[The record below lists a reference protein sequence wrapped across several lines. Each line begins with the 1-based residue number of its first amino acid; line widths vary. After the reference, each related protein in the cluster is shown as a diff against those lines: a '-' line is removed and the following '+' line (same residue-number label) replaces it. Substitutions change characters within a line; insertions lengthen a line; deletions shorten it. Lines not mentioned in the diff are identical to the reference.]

1 MASQTVQ
8 VRKEGIT
15 DIEESLGRTEQ
26 KLRFVEM
33 RASGHSY
40 LSISKALRV
49 SKGTLTN
56 WSRELEAE
64 IATAKALELEAL
76 QETFYLLKEGRIRLL
91 GGLLERLRL
100 ELESRDLSTLTTDK
114 LVDLLLRVY
123 GELQQERIEVRP
135 LSDEDRL
142 RLLKDRSGPDLNARE
157 LASSLQETLTRYRSG
172 SIEAGQ
178 AKQELSLLQA
188 LLKAQEQTVLE
199 EKLDR
204 IEAVL
209 DERRT

>member
-1 MASQTVQ
+1 MASQTAQ
-8 VRKEGIT
+8 VRKEAIT

-40 LSISKALRV
+40 LSISKELHV
-49 SKGTLTN
+49 SKGTLSA
-56 WSRELEAE
+56 WSRELEAA
-64 IATAKALELEAL
+64 IASAKAVELEAL
-76 QETFYLLKEGRIRLL
+76 QESFYLLKEGRIRLL
-91 GGLLERLRL
+91 GGLLERLRA

-123 GELQQERIEVRP
+123 GELQQERVEVQP
-135 LSDEDRL
+135 LPAEERRRLGDE
-142 RLLKDRSGPDLNARE
+142 SGPDLNARDIARDI
-157 LASSLQETLTRYRSG
+157 LATLTRYRTG
-172 SIEAGQ
+172 SIEADQ
-178 AKQELSLLQA
+178 ARQELSLLQA
-188 LLKAQEQTVLE
+188 LLKAQDQAVLE

-209 DERRT
+209 EERRT

>member
-123 GELQQERIEVRP
+123 GELQQERVEVRP
-135 LSDEDRL
+135 LGRGPL
-142 RLLKDRSGPDLNARE
+142 RDGSGPEMNAQQIAGSI
-157 LASSLQETLTRYRSG
+157 LDTLERYRSG
-172 SIEAGQ
+172 LIDAGQ
-178 AKQELSLLQA
+178 AKQELFLLQA

-204 IEAVL
+204 IEAAITAG
-209 DERRT
+209 RP

>member
-1 MASQTVQ
+1 MASQTAQ
-8 VRKEGIT
+8 VRKEAIT
-15 DIEESLGRTEQ
+15 DIEETLGRTEQ

-40 LSISKALRV
+40 LTISKALRV

-76 QETFYLLKEGRIRLL
+76 QEEFYLLKERRIRLL

-100 ELESRDLSTLTTDK
+100 ELESRDLCTIATDK
-114 LVDLLLRVY
+114 LLDLLLRVY
-123 GELQQERIEVRP
+123 GDLQAERIEVRP

-142 RLLKDRSGPDLNARE
+142 RLEKDRSKPDLNARE
-157 LASSLQETLTRYRSG
+157 LASSIQDTLTRYRSG
-172 SIEAGQ
+172 SIEAEQ

-204 IEAVL
+204 VEAVL
-209 DERRT
+209 TSRRS